1 MEKLE
6 IKVDCDNKAT
16 TDDSKACAKLI
27 TTQDGKRSFFV
38 KADKSRNLYN
48 PLGFATE
55 SNLTLKKLGRP
66 KWEYLAVNEEIYG
79 FYVRYLETKNAM
91 NLRHA
96 QRRIIAL

>member
-6 IKVDCDNKAT
+6 EKVDCNNKAT
-16 TDDSKACAKLI
+16 TDESKACAKLI
-27 TTQDGKRSFFV
+27 TDEKGKKYFFV
-38 KADKSRNLYN
+38 KADKSRNLFN

-55 SNLTLKKLGRP
+55 SSLTLKKLGRP
-66 KWEYLAVNEEIYG
+66 KWDYLAVNEEIYG
-79 FYVRYLETKNAM
+79 FYVRYLETKNGM